1 MSQHTSSSSTVEQVL
16 QILQASFTDPAM
28 VSLPT
33 PEDTLIATLLSARTR
48 DEQVLAVYPSLRNRF
63 PTLQAFAE
71 ATPEAIAH
79 EIRSIGCYKTKAR
92 AIHALAKRVLTVYGG
107 VIPQTME
114 DLVTLQGV
122 GRKTASCVLWY
133 GFGIP
138 AMAVDTHVFR
148 IAHRLGWAKGKT
160 PEIVEQELCALIP
173 RAWWGEMNR
182 VSVPFGRAFCRAIN
196 PRCETCPVLAYCPF
210 GKSRLEKVMKSKS

>member
-1 MSQHTSSSSTVEQVL
+1 MSQKTLSSSVEPVL
-16 QILQASFTDPAM
+16 RRLQARFTDPAM

-48 DEQVLAVYPSLRNRF
+48 DEQVLAVYPGLRKRF
-63 PTLQAFAE
+63 PTLQDFAE
-71 ATPEAIAH
+71 ATPEAIAY

-107 VIPQTME
+107 VVPRTMDE
-114 DLVTLQGV
+114 LVTLPGV

-148 IAHRLGWAKGKT
+148 IAHRLGWAKGHT
-160 PEIVEQELCALIP
+160 PERVEQELCALIP
-173 RAWWGEMNR
+173 RKWWGEMNR
-182 VSVPFGRAFCRAIN
+182 MSVQFGRAFCRAQN
-196 PRCETCPVLAYCPF
+196 PRCATCPVLTYCPF
-210 GKSRLEKVMKSKS
+210 GKKHAQNNEKSKT